1 MEEQAN
7 VNAEPVDGVVENAG
21 ADYAVA
27 AEPVLD
33 IIAEIE
39 HLVRITGNAA
49 VYEHNRIVQRLAD
62 LKNHP
67 QIKASE

>member
-1 MEEQAN
+1 MEEQSN
-7 VNAEPVDGVVENAG
+7 VDAG
-21 ADYAVA
+21 TSEDVLEDARAQEIEA
-27 AEPVLD
+27 GEPVLD

-67 QIKASE
+67 QIKAGE

>member
-7 VNAEPVDGVVENAG
+7 VNAEASVIDKVGDEPV
-21 ADYAVA
+21 VA

-49 VYEHNRIVQRLAD
+49 VYEHNRIFQRLAD